1 MSSMISPGVAI
12 DLLIIG
18 SIFSWIL
25 ICLIVASL
33 MGWFYQYLQ
42 NNKDDSTGDIDDTAS
57 GSGNNETA
65 TTKEG
70 TGSYAVLGADVAPR
84 PLSDDGEPGD
94 DTIHLGDL
102 RKLAEADMEA
112 CKYCGKT
119 GGCMFVCP
127 YNGKCPNPL

>member
-1 MSSMISPGVAI
+1 MSMIPPGVAI
-12 DLLIIG
+12 DLLILG

-25 ICLIVASL
+25 ICLIVVSL

-42 NNKDDSTGDIDDTAS
+42 NNKDDNTGDIDDMAS

-70 TGSYAVLGADVAPR
+70 TGSYAVLGADAGPR
-84 PLSDDGEPGD
+84 PLFGDGEPGD

-102 RKLAEADMEA
+102 RKLAEAGAEA
-112 CKYCGKT
+112 CNYCGKT
-119 GGCMFVCP
+119 GGCVFVCP
-127 YNGKCPNPL
+127 NNGKCPNPL